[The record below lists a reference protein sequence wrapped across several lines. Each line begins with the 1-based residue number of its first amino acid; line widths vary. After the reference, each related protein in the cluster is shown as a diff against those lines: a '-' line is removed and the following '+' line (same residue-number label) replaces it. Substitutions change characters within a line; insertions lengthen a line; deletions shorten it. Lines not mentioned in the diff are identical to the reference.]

1 MVAWGVPVYGPHQ
14 MNILVLTGGL
24 EEDPFTAALTKALRT
39 LDHRVTTLSPLYSS
53 IDPSQRALARRL
65 VKLSAVVEGVT
76 YACELYTGRNIH
88 GVEQVFIGHPELFA
102 SAADLS
108 DGEPEVVQRRLAVFA
123 QAAAA
128 FVRDDITV
136 GAEIVHGLGAAGA
149 AVLRELAEADHQTP
163 RVLSADAATLGSAI
177 DLATTLIAE
186 TASEADAVLAI
197 LAQRHADDREG
208 KFVRVV
214 SAGVDTSLWN
224 PLTDARLG
232 SRFDPIDR
240 SGKTRSK
247 TSLQRELSLPVRP
260 EVPLVGVVASARDAA
275 GLATFVDVAAELLRN
290 DVQLVVQADATGET
304 VAALEE
310 LWDRFPDRFQV
321 RTGNDTALT
330 HTIVGSADLLLSVS
344 ATGALAREAQRYGTL
359 PILSRSA
366 PVADALVD
374 CDATLSSGNA
384 FLSDSLEA
392 PALLATTQRAIAAY
406 LQRDAYQPLV
416 RRVMELDNSW
426 AKAAHGFVR
435 AYKSALP
442 SREEEAA

>member
-1 MVAWGVPVYGPHQ
+1 

-214 SAGVDTSLWN
+214 RRGH
-224 PLTDARLG
+224 
-232 SRFDPIDR
+232 
-240 SGKTRSK
+240 
-247 TSLQRELSLPVRP
+247 QPVEPPHGRAP
-260 EVPLVGVVASARDAA
+260 GVPLRSHRPQRQDAQQ
-275 GLATFVDVAAELLRN
+275 DVAAARALPAGAPR
-290 DVQLVVQADATGET
+290 G
-304 VAALEE
+304 AAGG
-310 LWDRFPDRFQV
+310 RGR
-321 RTGNDTALT
+321 
-330 HTIVGSADLLLSVS
+330 
-344 ATGALAREAQRYGTL
+344 
-359 PILSRSA
+359 
-366 PVADALVD
+366 
-374 CDATLSSGNA
+374 
-384 FLSDSLEA
+384 
-392 PALLATTQRAIAAY
+392 QRA
-406 LQRDAYQPLV
+406 
-416 RRVMELDNSW
+416 
-426 AKAAHGFVR
+426 
-435 AYKSALP
+435 
-442 SREEEAA
+442 